1 MFRVPHFLSR
11 ARHNDGAGSA
21 VSLPSSSSAQSLDS
35 QSESEALVS
44 ALDAVELVL
53 NDDIAGAEAG
63 LAGGTS
69 AFHKVAFGTLAFLK
83 AVLGAEQ
90 EAEAQVMMAV
100 VGVLSESLTESIRAF
115 YRLRKAYLSLDA
127 LARMEENYLKNHS
140 AQQLDEK
147 PGLMENGNGGAD
159 EEKVTASMR
168 ATSLQNGHAGKPE
181 LDVEKKKKATT
192 TTTAPGIITA
202 ESHSPLDVFI
212 CSGTNLMFGVLNLLI
227 SIVPPAFSKLLAI
240 VGFHGDRDRALKM
253 LWHASEFH
261 NINGGLAAL
270 VLFGWYNGLL
280 GFCDIIPDAGSTDA
294 ENNDTSAY
302 PGPRLEALLHEVRQ
316 RHPKS
321 PIWMIEEA
329 RMASSRCDLNSALDL
344 LSHAGGST
352 LKQVEAMRMFETSLD
367 SMYAHRYELCADS
380 FVKCVD
386 LNAWSQAMYYFVA
399 GAAHVEAYRELL
411 SSTSNKETKAKAEKH
426 KTLAEQYIRT
436 APTKVGKKKMMGRQL
451 PFDVF
456 VVRKVTKWTERAA
469 HRGCGLIEAIG
480 VSPLEEMIYLWGG
493 YKKMDDANLE
503 HSLRNLACVLG
514 EIDEKA
520 SLALLRSVILRNL
533 RRYDESMALLKTE
546 LLPLSPHALRGAHR
560 DDWPAPA
567 AHHEMAVNLWM
578 LRSGYR
584 PSHARTTGSNT
595 NTNSHHSNITIVDL
609 AADAVLVQ
617 EAKTHLTRA
626 KNWDRYELEARLGI
640 KVTAGLNTHR
650 QY

>member
-1 MFRVPHFLSR
+1 MFRVVPNFLSR
-11 ARHNDGAGSA
+11 SRNNAAAAGGGPA

-63 LAGGTS
+63 LVGGTS

-90 EAEAQVMMAV
+90 EVMKEASEHLAEAEASAAHSLAKAQRDSSTGSGIYDKGSEFILCQAEAQVMMAV
-100 VGVLSESLTESIRAF
+100 VGVLSESLTESIRGF

-127 LARMEENYLKNHS
+127 LSRMEDNFFKNQP
-140 AQQLDEK
+140 AQILDEK
-147 PGLMENGNGGAD
+147 QGLA
-159 EEKVTASMR
+159 EEERVRAQAVT
-168 ATSLQNGHAGKPE
+168 G
-181 LDVEKKKKATT
+181 LDAEKQTTT
-192 TTTAPGIITA
+192 TTTATITE
-202 ESHSPLDVFI
+202 ESSSPLDVFI
-212 CSGTNLMFGVLNLLI
+212 HSGTNLMFGVLNLLI
-227 SIVPPAFSKLLAI
+227 SIVPPAFSKLLYV

-253 LWHASEFH
+253 LWQASKFH

-280 GFCDIIPDAGSTDA
+280 GFCDIIPDGADPDA
-294 ENNDTSAY
+294 DEQDSSAY
-302 PGPRLEALLHEVRQ
+302 PGPRLEALLHEMRQ

-321 PIWMIEEA
+321 NIWMIEEA
-329 RMASSRCDLNSALDL
+329 RMASSRRDLASALSL
-344 LSHAGGST
+344 LSDAGGSS

-399 GAAHVEAYRELL
+399 GAAH
-411 SSTSNKETKAKAEKH
+411 AEKH

-451 PFDVF
+451 PFDLF
-456 VVRKVTKWTERAA
+456 VVRKVTKWTERVAQ
-469 HRGCGLIEAIG
+469 RGCDLIEAIG
-480 VSPLEEMIYLWGG
+480 VSPLEEMVYLWG
-493 YKKMDDANLE
+493 E
-503 HSLRNLACVLG
+503 QSSVLD
-514 EIDEKA
+514 EVDEKA

-546 LLPLSPHALRGAHR
+546 LLPLSPQALRGAHR

-567 AHHEMAVNLWM
+567 AHHEMAVNL
-578 LRSGYR
+578 
-584 PSHARTTGSNT
+584 AAVK
-595 NTNSHHSNITIVDL
+595 VDL
-609 AADAVLVQ
+609 AADAILVQ
-617 EAKTHLTRA
+617 EAKTHITRA

-640 KVTAGLNTHR
+640 KVTAAHAYSQQQR
-650 QY
+650 YQYSF